1 MVMEVET
8 YKVYIR
14 RYIMSLTRSGY
25 ILPETQEIK
34 NELTVRAVVN
44 SEFGFPPPP
53 FKVFRKSKNGLC
65 VPRFYGQEK
74 NGLATDDKRPEPK
87 RVKVNFVGK
96 LRDETFQNVALEKA
110 IQSGHGILSL
120 PCGYGKTTVSL
131 AIACKLRYRTMIIV
145 HKEFLANQW
154 KERIEQFCPGA
165 TIGIVQQNK
174 KEVECDF
181 VIAMLQSL
189 SLKEYSFEDFDSIGT
204 LIVDE
209 AHHVCAKVF
218 SQSLFKLCPRH
229 AFGLSATPNRKDG
242 LTKVLHWF
250 MGPTFFA
257 VERENQEQVD
267 VFPIDFKC
275 KRFEDPPPCTR
286 FGKLSL
292 PTMITELT
300 EMHDR
305 NTTIVSTIKSAARGT
320 RQVLVLS
327 DRRQHCEW
335 LHGQFEGR
343 SGLYM
348 GGMKEEE
355 LTKSSTK
362 QIIFATFSQAHEGLD
377 IPSLDTVILATP
389 KSDIVQSIGRIMRET
404 HGKKNNPHIY
414 DIFDQWSICHAMYNK
429 RLKVYRQ
436 GGFKIPR
443 VRNEEESDVF
453 NKGKCLILP

>member
-1 MVMEVET
+1 
-8 YKVYIR
+8 
-14 RYIMSLTRSGY
+14 MSLTRSGY

-74 NGLATDDKRPEPK
+74 NGLATEDKRPEPK

-165 TIGIVQQNK
+165 TIGRVQQDK

-189 SLKEYSFEDFDSIGT
+189 SLKEYSYEDFDSIGT

-209 AHHVCAKVF
+209 AHHICAKVF
-218 SQSLFKLCPRH
+218 SQSLFKLCPKH
-229 AFGLSATPNRKDG
+229 IFGLSATPNRKDG

-250 MGPTFFA
+250 MGPTFFS
-257 VERENQEQVD
+257 VERENQQQVD
-267 VFPIDFKC
+267 VFPVEFDSP
-275 KRFEDPPPCTR
+275 RFRDPPPCTR

-292 PTMITELT
+292 ATMITELT
-300 EMHDR
+300 EMRER
-305 NTTIVSTIKSAARGT
+305 NKLIVNTIKKSLGT
-320 RQVLVLS
+320 TRHILVLS
-327 DRRQHCEW
+327 DRRQHCEM
-335 LHGQFEGR
+335 LHQCFPNT

-355 LTKSSTK
+355 LSKSSTK
-362 QIIFATFSQAHEGLD
+362 KIIFATFSQAHEGLD

-404 HGKKNNPHIY
+404 KGKQNNPHIY
-414 DIFDQWSICHAMYNK
+414 DIFDQWSVFFAMYHK
-429 RLKVYRQ
+429 RLKVYKQ
-436 GGFKIPR
+436 GGFNIPK
-443 VRNEEESDVF
+443 VSTTNDNDSGF
-453 NKGKCLILP
+453 PTGKCLVQL

>member
-1 MVMEVET
+1 
-8 YKVYIR
+8 
-14 RYIMSLTRSGY
+14 MSLTRSGY

-65 VPRFYGQEK
+65 VPRFYGEEK
-74 NGLATDDKRPEPK
+74 NGLATEDKRPEPK

-96 LRDETFQNVALEKA
+96 LRDETFQNIALEKA

-165 TIGIVQQNK
+165 TIGRVQQDK
-174 KEVECDF
+174 KEVDCDF

-189 SLKEYSFEDFDSIGT
+189 SLKEYSYEDFDSIGT

-209 AHHVCAKVF
+209 AHHICAKVF
-218 SQSLFKLCPRH
+218 SQSLFKLCPKH
-229 AFGLSATPNRKDG
+229 IFGLSATPNRKDG

-250 MGPTFFA
+250 MGPTFFS
-257 VERENQEQVD
+257 VERENQQQVD
-267 VFPIDFKC
+267 VFPVEFDSRRFK
-275 KRFEDPPPCTR
+275 DPPPCTR

-292 PTMITELT
+292 ATMITDLT
-300 EMHDR
+300 EMRER
-305 NTTIVSTIKSAARGT
+305 NQLIVNTIKKSLGT
-320 RQVLVLS
+320 TRHILVLS
-327 DRRQHCEW
+327 DRRQHCEM
-335 LHGQFEGR
+335 LHQCFPDT

-355 LTKSSTK
+355 LSKSSTK
-362 QIIFATFSQAHEGLD
+362 KIIFATFSQAHEGLD

-404 HGKKNNPHIY
+404 KGKKNNPHIY
-414 DIFDQWSICHAMYNK
+414 DIFDQWSVFFAMYHK
-429 RLKVYRQ
+429 RLKVYKQ
-436 GGFKIPR
+436 GGFNIPK
-443 VRNEEESDVF
+443 VSDDDNVF
-453 NKGKCLILP
+453 PTGKCLVQL